1 MRGLLWQRL
10 QDPFCGATCLG
21 IQGLLVFLFQ
31 KESFGELNNKAEGA
45 GVGWG
50 GGLLY
55 RAKPNVRES
64 SAFPCLPLQL
74 AVVAVCLTSLVI
86 SGEEGDLLLL

>member
-1 MRGLLWQRL
+1 MVQLAWGFRAYWCSCFRKNLSENLTTKQR
-10 QDPFCGATCLG
+10 AR
-21 IQGLLVFLFQ
+21 
-31 KESFGELNNKAEGA
+31 
-45 GVGWG
+45 GWG